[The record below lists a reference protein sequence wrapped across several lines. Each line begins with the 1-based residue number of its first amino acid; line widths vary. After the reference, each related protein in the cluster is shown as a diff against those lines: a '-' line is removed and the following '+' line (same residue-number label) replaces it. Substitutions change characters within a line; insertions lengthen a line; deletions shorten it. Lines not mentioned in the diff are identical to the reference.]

1 MLGMPGEEFKEF
13 KEQEGWANEMGENGS
28 TDLTLSMIPT
38 FKASWK
44 KLLFDA
50 TLLTLQA
57 YSSDLK
63 AEEEVLSDQQAF
75 SKLSC
80 REQFA
85 LHVRYGQK
93 KILQQL
99 LERASS

>member
-1 MLGMPGEEFKEF
+1 MSAEEFKEF
-13 KEQEGWANEMGENGS
+13 KEQEGWTSEMGENGN
-28 TDLTLSMIPT
+28 TTLTFSMIPT

-44 KLLFDA
+44 NLLLNA

-63 AEEEVLSDQQAF
+63 AEEEVLSNQQAF
-75 SKLSC
+75 SKLNC

-99 LERASS
+99 LELINS